1 MTNHDLDALLDE
13 IGGVGETV
21 TLFGDEWTLPTD
33 VDAETMLRVQR
44 LQMRV
49 ALAKRQ
55 GREVTEDE
63 VVDDAVSLDKLVEVM
78 AGSENYRAWVERGL
92 GYRQMQAVAGR
103 LFAIHSGDAGT
114 PAGKGPKHGPV
125 KRTPGRTGTGPRS
138 VSSR

>member
-78 AGSENYRAWVERGL
+78 AGPENYRAWVERGL